1 MGGAEKS
8 FRGELSLPGDKSISH
23 RVFILSS
30 LARGTS
36 RVKNLLLSEDVMMT
50 RKMMESLG
58 LEIHGAGREIWLQ
71 GKGPESLS
79 EPADVLYAGN
89 SGTTMRIGSGL
100 LAAIDGLSVI
110 TGDRYLRR
118 RPMDRIALPLSQMG
132 ATVMG
137 RNGGRY
143 PPLVIRGGKLK
154 PIKYEMPTPSAQ
166 VKSAIL
172 VAAAAGG
179 VAAAVQEPLP
189 TRDHTERML
198 INMGAKVSREG
209 GWITYE
215 PGDEL
220 GPLDMTVPSDFSSA
234 AFFIVGATITSG
246 SEILL
251 KNVLVNPLRD
261 GLLRVLARMGAKVQL
276 INRHVVSGE
285 ETADMIVRSSEL
297 KGTAVEGNE
306 IPLLVDEVPILAV
319 AAAFASGITE
329 IRGAGELRVKESDRI
344 AAMTSQ
350 LAKLGVKIEELP
362 DGMVIEGN
370 RSGFRDGEVSSF
382 GDHRIAMALEIFAQG
397 AGIEARLDDR
407 DCISTS
413 FPDFYEKLK
422 GLFS

>member
-1 MGGAEKS
+1 MRRAEKS

-50 RKMMESLG
+50 RKIMESVG
-58 LEIHGAGREIWLQ
+58 LEIHGAGMEIWLH
-71 GKGPESLS
+71 GKGPESLT

-100 LAAIDGLSVI
+100 LATIDGLSVI

-154 PIKYEMPTPSAQ
+154 SIKYEMPTPSAQ

-172 VAAAAGG
+172 VAAAAGD
-179 VAAAVQEPLP
+179 VAAAVKEPLP

-220 GPLDMTVPSDFSSA
+220 GPLDMAVPADFSSA

-251 KNVLVNPLRD
+251 KNILVNPLRD
-261 GLLRVLARMGAKVQL
+261 GLLRVLERMGAKVQL

-285 ETADMIVRSSEL
+285 ETADMIVKSSEL
-297 KGTAVEGNE
+297 KGTAVERNE
-306 IPLLVDEVPILAV
+306 IPLLIDEVPILAV

-344 AAMTSQ
+344 ASMTSQ

-362 DGMVIEGN
+362 DGMVIEGS
-370 RSGFRDGEVSSF
+370 RGGFRDGEVSSF
-382 GDHRIAMALEIFAQG
+382 GDHRIAMALEIFAQR

-413 FPDFYEKLK
+413 FPDFYEKLR
-422 GLFS
+422 GLLS